1 MFNNYTIILKKSGKQ
16 YVSLCLENMVVGCGM
31 TKEGAIEN
39 VKNAIQSYVDSLEE
53 AMSLE
58 RPVPLKLLHEFL
70 AEVEEEQI
78 GVAEEVPAM
87 KVLTYG

>member
-1 MFNNYTIILKKSGKQ
+1 MLKDYTIIVKKSGEQ

-31 TKEGAIEN
+31 TKDEAIEN
-39 VKNAIQSYVDSLEE
+39 VRNAIESYVNSLEE
-53 AMSLE
+53 GMSLE

-70 AEVEEEQI
+70 VGEEEEI
-78 GVAEEVPAM
+78 GVTEKASAL

>member
-31 TKEGAIEN
+31 TKEEAIEN
-39 VKNAIQSYVDSLEE
+39 VKNAIQSYGDSFEE
-53 AMSLE
+53 EMSLE

-70 AEVEEEQI
+70 AEAEEEQI
-78 GVAEEVPAM
+78 GVAEEVPTM

>member
-1 MFNNYTIILKKSGKQ
+1 MSNNYTIILKKSGKQ

-31 TKEGAIEN
+31 TKEEAIEN

-58 RPVPLKLLHEFL
+58 RSVPLKLLHEFL

>member
-1 MFNNYTIILKKSGKQ
+1 MFKDYTIILKKSGKQ

-31 TKEGAIEN
+31 TKEEAIEN
-39 VKNAIQSYVDSLEE
+39 VKNAVQSYVDSVEE
-53 AMSLE
+53 GMSLE

-70 AEVEEEQI
+70 AEEEQI
-78 GVAEEVPAM
+78 GGVEEFPAM

>member
-1 MFNNYTIILKKSGKQ
+1 MFNDYTIILKKSGKQ

-31 TKEGAIEN
+31 TKEEAVEN

-53 AMSLE
+53 RMSLE
-58 RPVPLKLLHEFL
+58 RPIPLKLLHEFL
-70 AEVEEEQI
+70 AEAEQEQT
-78 GVAEEVPAM
+78 GVSEQVPAM